1 MNQLQ
6 LSCPNCRTEIQAAD
20 INVANTL
27 AKCVSCNT
35 IFDFSPILKTPSHK
49 KEEVLLPPGI
59 EAYST
64 NYELDIELNWRKTS
78 KALGFFL
85 FFTLFWN
92 GIVSIFVVTALLTGS
107 FGMLAAISIHLL
119 IGIGLLYY
127 VLSVLFNTTYIIVNQ
142 REVSIEHRPLRSPFY
157 PNRYLRAREV
167 EQIFVEK
174 YVAGKTNGNPNYAYA
189 VQAILPGD
197 KKVKLVRGLKN
208 SDQAL
213 YIEQEIENFLRIQD
227 EPVDEE
233 WKG

>member
-6 LSCPNCRTEIQAAD
+6 LSCPNCRAEIQAAD

-27 AKCVSCNT
+27 AKCASCNT
-35 IFDFSPILKTPSHK
+35 VFDFSPVLKTPSHK
-49 KEEVLLPPGI
+49 KQEVLLPPGI

-127 VLSVLFNTTYIIVNQ
+127 VLTVLFNTTYVIVSQ
-142 REVSIEHRPLRSPFY
+142 RELSIEHRPLRTPFY
-157 PNRYLRAREV
+157 SNRYIPTRDID
-167 EQIFVEK
+167 QIFVEK
-174 YVAGKTNGNPNYAYA
+174 YAAGKTNGKTNYAFA
-189 VQAILPGD
+189 VQAILPGG
-197 KKVKLVRGLKN
+197 KRVKLVKGLKN
-208 SDQAL
+208 ADQAL
-213 YIEQEIENFLRIQD
+213 YIEQEVESFLRIQD